1 VFVPL
6 FATLLNRKLQNGFK
20 YKSRRVQYSFSMEEM
35 KERGPGPSHTLVG
48 CAITGSIRC
57 GNGQQRG
64 TRIIKAVHGR
74 LTGQVIG
81 SSRRAHETTF
91 NYCKT
96 LQFRVAIEKRILP
109 EAGTVYRI

>member
-1 VFVPL
+1 
-6 FATLLNRKLQNGFK
+6 
-20 YKSRRVQYSFSMEEM
+20 MEEM

-91 NYCKT
+91 NYYKT

-109 EAGTVYRI
+109 EATVYTVYNNASS